1 MPYRNRPNLRVLCN
15 ALVSRIATAAAGDGV
30 RAVGVEFEHEDKSYY
45 VDVKK
50 EVILSAGLVFHRP
63 RKLYDK
69 IDSCV
74 CSALKSPQILELS
87 GIGNSQLLKTL
98 KIEPVVDLPGVGE
111 NMQEHMTCA
120 LMFGK

>member
-15 ALVSRIATAAAGDGV
+15 ALVHRIVTTTAGDDV
-30 RAVGVEFEHEDKSYY
+30 RAVGVEFEHEDKLCY
-45 VDVKK
+45 VGVKK
-50 EVILSAGLVFHRP
+50 EVILSAGSVFHRP
-63 RKLYDK
+63 RILSVKT
-69 IDSCV
+69 DSCV

-87 GIGNSQLLKTL
+87 GIGSSHLLKTL